1 MHGVA
6 FIGYLL
12 ILLAVSQE
20 STTLVSRRFFIFAR
34 WFDSGIG
41 HGNKG

>member
-12 ILLAVSQE
+12 ILLAVLQS
-20 STTLVSRRFFIFAR
+20 VFIFAR
-34 WFDSGIG
+34 WFDSGVG
-41 HGNKG
+41 H